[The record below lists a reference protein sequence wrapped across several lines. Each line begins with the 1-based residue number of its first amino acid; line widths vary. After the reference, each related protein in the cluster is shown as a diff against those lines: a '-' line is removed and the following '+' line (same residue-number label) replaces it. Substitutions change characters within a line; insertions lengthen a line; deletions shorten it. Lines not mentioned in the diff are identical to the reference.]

1 MKVSKVQGKLEL
13 KNSGG
18 LSLFFIGAGSA
29 FSKVNFQN
37 NVLFIKGG
45 ISDIYS
51 ALKGADTFE
60 DFVRVIDGYCRFIL
74 MDAEEEGV
82 IKQVEDM
89 DYATYVLKSSVVSF
103 IFSTNAVKRSFETVC
118 GNTMQALLKALN

>member
-37 NVLFIKGG
+37 NVLFIKG
-45 ISDIYS
+45 
-51 ALKGADTFE
+51 KNH
-60 DFVRVIDGYCRFIL
+60 VL
-74 MDAEEEGV
+74 M
-82 IKQVEDM
+82 
-89 DYATYVLKSSVVSF
+89 
-103 IFSTNAVKRSFETVC
+103 
-118 GNTMQALLKALN
+118 

>member
-37 NVLFIKGG
+37 NVLFIKGKNHV
-45 ISDIYS
+45 
-51 ALKGADTFE
+51 L
-60 DFVRVIDGYCRFIL
+60 ID
-74 MDAEEEGV
+74 
-82 IKQVEDM
+82 
-89 DYATYVLKSSVVSF
+89 
-103 IFSTNAVKRSFETVC
+103 C
-118 GNTMQALLKALN
+118 GNLCAMAISHFERRFPTFGTFSSPIPTPTTLAEWKKWPLPITIQKRKGPS

>member
-37 NVLFIKGG
+37 NFLITAPKFQT
-45 ISDIYS
+45 S
-51 ALKGADTFE
+51 T
-60 DFVRVIDGYCRFIL
+60 
-74 MDAEEEGV
+74 
-82 IKQVEDM
+82 
-89 DYATYVLKSSVVSF
+89 
-103 IFSTNAVKRSFETVC
+103 IFSSPIPTLTTSAEWKKLP
-118 GNTMQALLKALN
+118 LLITIQKKKGQS